1 MKKTLSVLLI
11 AALLAV
17 ALTGCSRG
25 YKISVV
31 SGEKFLDQCPRRAQ
45 AGETVTVTTLCV
57 TDGDMYVAVN
67 GDSDYGRF
75 VRDSVYEFVM
85 PAEDVEI
92 SITFIS
98 NGLA

>member
-1 MKKTLSVLLI
+1 MKKIISVLLFTV
-11 AALLAV
+11 LLA
-17 ALTGCSRG
+17 AILSGCGRG
-25 YKISVV
+25 YRISVV
-31 SGEKFLDQCPRRAQ
+31 SGEKFLDQCPKRAK
-45 AGETVTVTTLCV
+45 AGETVTVTTMCV
-57 TDGDMYVAVN
+57 TDGDMFVAVN

-75 VRDSVYEFVM
+75 VRDAVYEFVM